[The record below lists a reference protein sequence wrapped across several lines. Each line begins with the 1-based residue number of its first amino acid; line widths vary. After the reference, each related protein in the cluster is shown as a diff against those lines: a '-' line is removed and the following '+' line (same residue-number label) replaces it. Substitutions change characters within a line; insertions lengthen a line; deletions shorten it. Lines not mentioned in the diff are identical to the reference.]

1 MENEFVEWGSWGAFV
16 VDLSVC
22 WLWGGTDARRKALLV
37 VSTATHCEMFV

>member
-22 WLWGGTDARRKALLV
+22 WLGEER
-37 VSTATHCEMFV
+37 CEKQGAFSCIHRDPL